1 MILNE
6 ENGQLSVEY
15 LLLISFVMI
24 GVIGISIILDEN
36 ELNTII
42 SSARVGVDEGIA
54 IDGLSVYPKETFDN
68 YLLKNPQLTYPQNIK
83 ILKIVKT
90 DMGFD
95 QVHSKKRIQL
105 KVYVS
110 SPCLKSSDRNS
121 AGDRINF
128 NIRKTISTTFKSE
141 NYSNSLYNP
150 CFSNNY
156 IITTGDVQW
165 T

>member
-90 DMGFD
+90 DIGFD
-95 QVHSKKRIQL
+95 QVHSKKRIQFR
-105 KVYVS
+105 VYAS
-110 SPCLKSSDRNS
+110 SSYLKSSDRNS

-128 NIRKTISTTFKSE
+128 NIRKAISTTFKTE

-165 T
+165 I